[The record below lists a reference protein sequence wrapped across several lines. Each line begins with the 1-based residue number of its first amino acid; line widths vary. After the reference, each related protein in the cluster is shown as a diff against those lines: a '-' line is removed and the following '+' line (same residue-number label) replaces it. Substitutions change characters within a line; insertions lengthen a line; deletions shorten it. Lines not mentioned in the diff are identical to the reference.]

1 MLSSAR
7 MSKMFIGRFVTSILA
22 ILLASSV
29 LLTHGQS
36 QSEVLSDEDL
46 AEILESLIL
55 TEKKSMGSEFGGI
68 RTFSSENLGRV
79 AAERLPELGFR
90 VVPASSIRW
99 RSPDA
104 YVIDYIV
111 IRSIQLREGVVVIK
125 MSAVTE
131 GRPCFAPAFSR
142 ERSFAYKFQK
152 SGKEW
157 VSELVKGSTPFSF
170 SRSLRK
176 YP

>member
-1 MLSSAR
+1 ML
-7 MSKMFIGRFVTSILA
+7 IGRFVASILA
-22 ILLASSV
+22 LLVVSS
-29 LLTHGQS
+29 LSLTHGQS
-36 QSEVLSDEDL
+36 QGGVLSDEDE

-55 TEKKSMGSEFGGI
+55 TEKKSIGSEFGGI
-68 RTFSSENLGRV
+68 RTFSSENMGRV
-79 AAERLPELGFR
+79 AAARLPELGFS
-90 VVPASSIRW
+90 VLPASYIRG
-99 RSPDA
+99 RKEDD

-111 IRSIQLREGVVVIK
+111 IRSIQVREGVVVIK

-157 VSELVKGSTPFSF
+157 VGQLVKRSVVFPF

-176 YP
+176 TP